1 MDSLAISIGTSH
13 GVVKMKVKK
22 GEPLPTLRF
31 DILEEVERRL
41 PNFPIVLHGASAI
54 LPKYVE
60 MINQFG
66 GKLEDA
72 QGIPE
77 SQIIQATKT
86 AVCKINIASDGWI
99 AATAAVRKVLT
110 ENPAVIDP
118 RKFLSAAREE
128 MRNLYIRKTKD
139 VFGCAGK
146 A

>member
-1 MDSLAISIGTSH
+1 ML
-13 GVVKMKVKK
+13 
-22 GEPLPTLRF
+22 GE
-31 DILEEVERRL
+31 IEKRL
-41 PNFPIVLHGASAI
+41 PYFPIVLHGVSAI

-86 AVCKINIASDGWI
+86 AVCKINIAYDGWI
-99 AATAAVRKVLT
+99 AATATVRKVLA

-118 RKFLSAAREE
+118 RKFLSAVREE
-128 MRNLYIRKTKD
+128 MRSLYIRKTKD